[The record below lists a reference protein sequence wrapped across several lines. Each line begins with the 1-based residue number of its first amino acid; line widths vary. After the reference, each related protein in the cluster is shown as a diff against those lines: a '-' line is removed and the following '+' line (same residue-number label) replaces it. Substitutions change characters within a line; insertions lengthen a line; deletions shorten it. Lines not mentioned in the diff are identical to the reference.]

1 MNIITIKNTRKRK
14 ESQIQKQS
22 VLDYATTLGYTAY
35 KIKSTNK
42 NGVPDVLL
50 LKNGKAIFVEIK
62 SENGVL
68 TCQQQAR
75 IKEITDQKICVGI
88 VHSDSEAKFFIDQ
101 LEYTSNASQNIK

>member
-1 MNIITIKNTRKRK
+1 MNIITIKNTKKRK
-14 ESQIQKQS
+14 ESEIQKKS
-22 VLDYATTLGYTAY
+22 VIDYAVTLGYVVY

-50 LKNGKAIFVEIK
+50 LKNEKAIFIEVK

-75 IKEITDQKICVGI
+75 IKEITDQNICVAV
-88 VHSDSEAKFFIDQ
+88 VHSDLEAKCFIDQ
-101 LEYTSNASQNIK
+101 LEFISNDC